1 VIGTQ
6 LQRLRS
12 ERGLS
17 LRALAADAGVSA
29 TLLSQI
35 ERGVTDPSLTTLRK
49 LAAVFGESM
58 TALFADDTTPAV
70 YVSRPT
76 ERSILIGPRGKI
88 GYERLTPGN
97 GQMEVLRGLLQPGE
111 ATSDELW
118 GHASLECGFVVAGQ
132 LTVHIGTQQCAV
144 NAGEAI
150 TFDARQPHRYCNTSP
165 EPVEFLLS
173 ITPPNP

>member
-1 VIGTQ
+1 VIGAQ
-6 LQRLRS
+6 LQRLRN

-17 LRALAADAGVSA
+17 LRALAADAGVSP

-35 ERGVTDPSLTTLRK
+35 ERGITDPSLTTLRK

-58 TALFADDTTPAV
+58 TALFADDATPEMWL
-70 YVSRPT
+70 SRPG
-76 ERSILIGPRGKI
+76 ERSTLIGPRGKI

-97 GQMEVLRGLLQPGE
+97 GQLEVLRGVLQPDE

-132 LTVHIGTQQCAV
+132 LTVHLATQQYTV
-144 NAGEAI
+144 EAGEAL
-150 TFDARQPHRYCNTSP
+150 TFDARQPHRYCNTST